1 MGMSVQTFVS
11 TDETGLAPLRDLA
24 IGLLNRDGPWRRSF
38 VQQIAPRSQDVIF
51 DIGCGDGSLA
61 LLLADAAPGAT
72 IVGID
77 PDLNAIQRAQ
87 TRAAAADL
95 SITFVQ
101 GYAREAAE
109 FVRRATPTKIVSS
122 LLLHKLSP
130 ADKRETLDAAR
141 SALTRGGQLHI
152 ADYGAQRN
160 ALMQR
165 LFQSVELVE
174 GAENLDAHAR
184 GALPALIRAAGFE
197 AVEETQSIPT
207 MSGSLSFYRARA
219 A

>member
-1 MGMSVQTFVS
+1 MSVQTFVS
-11 TDETGLAPLRDLA
+11 SDDSGLAPLRDLA
-24 IGLLNRDGPWRRSF
+24 RGLLNRDGPWRRAF
-38 VQQIAPRSQDVIF
+38 LGQIAPRRPDIIF

-61 LLLADAAPGAT
+61 LMLAEAAPGAT

-77 PDLNAIQRAQ
+77 PDLSAIERAQ
-87 TRAAAADL
+87 TRAAAAGV

-109 FVRRATPTKIVSS
+109 FVRRATPTKVVSS

-130 ADKRETLDAAR
+130 ADKRDTLLAAR
-141 SALTRGGQLHI
+141 AALTRGGQIHI
-152 ADYGAQRN
+152 ADYGPQRN

-165 LFQSVELVE
+165 LFQSVELHE
-174 GAENLDAHAR
+174 GVENLDAHAR
-184 GALPALIRAAGFE
+184 GALPGMIRAAGFE
-197 AVEETQSIPT
+197 AVEETQSVPT
-207 MSGSLSFYRARA
+207 MSGSISFYRARA